1 MPSGFTRV
9 SGEAI
14 EGTPGALVHYVDAS
28 ALPGATYRY
37 LLVRRSDAPGET
49 FLAWGPFAAV
59 TSSAAPEIAFLAQ
72 SFPNPSKVGGPIA
85 ISYGVPGNG
94 APVTRTTI
102 KLYDVRG
109 RLVRS
114 LVDESVPP
122 GRYQATWDGRDAA
135 GARVGAGV
143 YFYELVAGA
152 DRLRRKALL
161 IGD

>member
-1 MPSGFTRV
+1 
-9 SGEAI
+9 
-14 EGTPGALVHYVDAS
+14 
-28 ALPGATYRY
+28 
-37 LLVRRSDAPGET
+37 
-49 FLAWGPFAAV
+49 
-59 TSSAAPEIAFLAQ
+59 
-72 SFPNPSKVGGPIA
+72 
-85 ISYGVPGNG
+85 
-94 APVTRTTI
+94 VTRTTI

-135 GARVGAGV
+135 GVRVGAGV